1 MISHSEFRSDP
12 ELVKSLRELIEDHPT
27 MKLALEIMESEHPK
41 RYDPT
46 PDVTPHYAHIQLG
59 QQTGYQT
66 FGSRLRLLATR
77 IDIPA
82 ATPEAK
88 YEDEPPPAE
97 E

>member
-1 MISHSEFRSDP
+1 MTHEDFRSDP
-12 ELVKSLRELIEDHPT
+12 ELVKAMRALLENNETLKI
-27 MKLALEIMESEHPK
+27 ALEIMESEHPK

-46 PDVTPHYAHIQLG
+46 PDVTPHFAHIQLG

-82 ATPEAK
+82 ATPQTT
-88 YEDEPPPAE
+88 YEDEPPPDE